1 MFHKKIAN
9 FIFSLGLLFTIILS
23 AFSISRA
30 QGNESADV
38 ELMGMI
44 FFSVLLIAAV
54 FFTRKYLLRS

>member
-9 FIFSLGLLFTIILS
+9 LIFSLGLLFTIILS

-30 QGNESADV
+30 QGNESVDN

-44 FFSVLLIAAV
+44 LFSVLLIAAV
-54 FFTRKYLLRS
+54 FLTRKYLLRS

>member
-9 FIFSLGLLFTIILS
+9 LIFSFGLLFTIILS

-30 QGNESADV
+30 QGIESVDN

-44 FFSVLLIAAV
+44 LFSVLLIAAG
-54 FFTRKYLLRS
+54 FLARKYLLRS

>member
-9 FIFSLGLLFTIILS
+9 LIFSLGLLFTIILS

-30 QGNESADV
+30 QGNESVDN

-44 FFSVLLIAAV
+44 LFSVLLIAAG
-54 FFTRKYLLRS
+54 FLTRKYLLRN